1 MTRYFRAFILAAAAG
16 LALTIATQHTTAFAQ
31 GAAVK
36 APDTVVLK
44 GAPAGG
50 VKFDHKKHAG
60 TDASKCTT
68 CHHAS
73 KAEKPAKAAQQKCTD
88 CHTKAVAAPMKTN
101 TRGAFHDALAKKG
114 TCIDCHAAELA
125 KGNKKVPAP
134 GKCMECHKKEN
145 V

>member
-1 MTRYFRAFILAAAAG
+1 MIRHIRVLILAAAVG
-16 LALTIATQHTTAFAQ
+16 LALTIATQHTTALAQ

-60 TDASKCTT
+60 TDQSKCAT

-73 KAEKPAKAAQQKCTD
+73 KPEKPAKAAQQKCTD
-88 CHTKAVAAPMKTN
+88 CHTKAATAPMKTT
-101 TRGAFHDALAKKG
+101 TRGAFHDPMAKKG
-114 TCIDCHAAELA
+114 TCIDCHAAEAA
-125 KGNKKVPAP
+125 KANKKVPAP
-134 GKCMECHKKEN
+134 GKCTDCHKKEN

>member
-1 MTRYFRAFILAAAAG
+1 MIRHIRVLILAAAVG
-16 LALTIATQHTTAFAQ
+16 LALTIATQHATALAQ

-36 APDTVVLK
+36 APDTVILK

-60 TDASKCTT
+60 TDTSKCQT

-73 KAEKPAKAAQQKCTD
+73 KAEKPSKTEQQKCTD
-88 CHTKAVAAPMKTN
+88 CHTKAVTAPMKTK
-101 TRGAFHDALAKKG
+101 TRDAFHDPLAKKG
-114 TCIDCHAAELA
+114 TCVDCHQAEAA
-125 KGNKKVPAP
+125 KGNKKIPA
-134 GKCMECHKKEN
+134 KCPDCHKKEN

>member
-1 MTRYFRAFILAAAAG
+1 MTRYIRALILAAAAG
-16 LALTIATQHTTAFAQ
+16 LVLMIATQHSAVYAQ

-36 APDTVVLK
+36 APETVILK

-60 TDASKCTT
+60 TDQSKCVT

-73 KAEKPAKAAQQKCTD
+73 KAEKPSKAAHEKCTD
-88 CHTKAVAAPMKTN
+88 CHTKAATAPMKTP
-101 TRGAFHDALAKKG
+101 TRGAFHDPLAKKG

-125 KGNKKVPAP
+125 KGNQKVPAP
-134 GKCMECHKKEN
+134 GKCMNCHKKEN